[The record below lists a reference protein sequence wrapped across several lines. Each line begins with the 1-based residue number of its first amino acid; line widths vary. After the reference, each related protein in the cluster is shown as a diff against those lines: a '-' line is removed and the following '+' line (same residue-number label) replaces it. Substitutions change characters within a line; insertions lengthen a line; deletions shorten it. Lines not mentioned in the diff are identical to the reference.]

1 MLHSERAI
9 TILVNRQF
17 HTLEFEDMT
26 IDSIDRQL
34 IRCLQEDP
42 RARYAT
48 IARRVNISESTVR
61 RRIDALIESG
71 AIVTSVLVDL
81 HLLGFRSSAIVGMKA
96 DLDKSR
102 AIGNLLTSMPEVTY
116 VAVTTGRYDV
126 VFHVAA
132 RTLEEL
138 QDFLAVRIARIRGV
152 RDVEVM
158 VMPRM
163 LKGMRD
169 WRLPL
174 DGESIPPTDVHDSQH
189 SAAEE
194 AFAEDS
200 V

>member
-1 MLHSERAI
+1 MS
-9 TILVNRQF
+9 
-17 HTLEFEDMT
+17 
-26 IDSIDRQL
+26 IDSIDHQL

-102 AIGNLLTSMPEVTY
+102 AIADRLTSMPEVTY

-132 RTLEEL
+132 RALEEL
-138 QDFLAVRIARIRGV
+138 QDFLAIRIAPICGV

-174 DGESIPPTDVHDSQH
+174 D
-189 SAAEE
+189 E
-194 AFAEDS
+194 ASYPATEGDNGQPSDDDETFRDAL
-200 V
+200 